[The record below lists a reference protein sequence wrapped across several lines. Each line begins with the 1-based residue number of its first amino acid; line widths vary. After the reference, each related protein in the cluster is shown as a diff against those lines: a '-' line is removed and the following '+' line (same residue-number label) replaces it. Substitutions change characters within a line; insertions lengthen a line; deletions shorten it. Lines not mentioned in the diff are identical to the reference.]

1 MPITA
6 ELYRRHRNV
15 LWFCVIALAIVVIP
29 FLLRSGSIR
38 TVKAVQLE
46 GERFIDSHLR
56 NETGKVDS
64 TISEQ
69 LDQGIRMFK
78 KEFGW
83 VTGFSRS
90 GVLSEISDQTKN
102 ADFVGYVY
110 TQRGAATIVLTM
122 SKSVDGSWDVTQ
134 MSAYAGWKREE
145 A

>member
-56 NETGKVDS
+56 NE
-64 TISEQ
+64 
-69 LDQGIRMFK
+69 IRMFK